1 MSDDGPRAGLLTTR
15 ADKKERRNEK
25 VRRAQKTKRTF
36 VLVFLRK
43 ETVVVV
49 GRATGTNREVDN
61 ENIFWLKLLFCD
73 EAERRKKWKKWK
85 ISQTLTNRFSFS
97 YAMKSFDDD
106 VWILFS
112 LCLSLKRKQFS
123 PHFDARF
130 GGILTFNAR
139 I

>member
-25 VRRAQKTKRTF
+25 VRRAQKTKRTL

-61 ENIFWLKLLFCD
+61 ENIFWLKNSFFVMKQKT
-73 EAERRKKWKKWK
+73 KKNEKNEK
-85 ISQTLTNRFSFS
+85 F
-97 YAMKSFDDD
+97 
-106 VWILFS
+106 
-112 LCLSLKRKQFS
+112 LK
-123 PHFDARF
+123 
-130 GGILTFNAR
+130 L
-139 I
+139 

>member
-25 VRRAQKTKRTF
+25 VRRAQKTKRTL

-73 EAERRKKWKKWK
+73 EAEGRKKMKKMK
-85 ISQTLTNRFSFS
+85 NFSNSDQQIFLLVCNE
-97 YAMKSFDDD
+97 K
-106 VWILFS
+106 L
-112 LCLSLKRKQFS
+112 
-123 PHFDARF
+123 
-130 GGILTFNAR
+130 
-139 I
+139 

>member
-25 VRRAQKTKRTF
+25 VRRAQKTKRTL

-49 GRATGTNREVDN
+49 GRATDGTREVDN

-73 EAERRKKWKKWK
+73 EADRRKKMKKMK
-85 ISQTLTNRFSFS
+85 NFSNSDQQIFLLVCNE
-97 YAMKSFDDD
+97 K
-106 VWILFS
+106 L
-112 LCLSLKRKQFS
+112 
-123 PHFDARF
+123 
-130 GGILTFNAR
+130 
-139 I
+139 

>member
-25 VRRAQKTKRTF
+25 VRRAQKTKRTL

-61 ENIFWLKLLFCD
+61 ENIFWLNSFFVMKQKDEKNEKNEKFLKL
-73 EAERRKKWKKWK
+73 
-85 ISQTLTNRFSFS
+85 
-97 YAMKSFDDD
+97 
-106 VWILFS
+106 
-112 LCLSLKRKQFS
+112 
-123 PHFDARF
+123 
-130 GGILTFNAR
+130 
-139 I
+139 